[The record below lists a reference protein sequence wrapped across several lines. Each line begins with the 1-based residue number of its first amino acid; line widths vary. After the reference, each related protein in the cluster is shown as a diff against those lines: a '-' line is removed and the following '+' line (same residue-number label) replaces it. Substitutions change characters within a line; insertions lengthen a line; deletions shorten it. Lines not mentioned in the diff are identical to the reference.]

1 MTTVGKILVVLH
13 LVLSIMFMAFAG
25 AIYKAQTNW
34 RAKEKQTATALAAA
48 NTKIRDMQAEFDKLL
63 AEAAQK
69 SAELDR
75 DNVRLKGV
83 NTALEISVKTLT
95 ADNQQLR
102 KDVDQQRDQA
112 ALTTIEA
119 IERRKEA
126 DLQREKNGE
135 IFKNRD
141 EHVQKFYETEDQRF
155 ELETKYQLLSEK
167 YTQALNDLKA
177 MKGFLNSKGLP
188 TEPKLI
194 TSLTTPP
201 PPLEGRIT
209 HVLKADRSSKRELV
223 EISLG
228 SDSGL
233 ERGHKLTAYRGD
245 KYLGVI
251 VLTLVEADRAV
262 GYVDVRS
269 PNASFRIDDGVTTK
283 F

>member
-48 NTKIRDMQAEFDKLL
+48 NTKIRDMQSESDKLL

-69 SAELDR
+69 SAELER
-75 DNVRLKGV
+75 DNVRVKGL
-83 NTALEISVKTLT
+83 NTGLESSVKTLV
-95 ADNQQLR
+95 ADNQQLK
-102 KDVDQQRDQA
+102 KDVDQLRDQS
-112 ALTTIEA
+112 ALTTVEA

-126 DLQREKNGE
+126 DLQREKNNE

-155 ELETKYQLLSEK
+155 ELETKYQLLSDK
-167 YTQALNDLKA
+167 YTQLLNDVKV
-177 MKGFLNSKGLP
+177 MKSFLNSKGLP
-188 TEPKLI
+188 TEPALI
-194 TSLTTPP
+194 SSLTTPP

-209 HVLKADRSSKRELV
+209 EVRKADRRSKRELA
-223 EISLG
+223 EISIG
-228 SDSGL
+228 RDSGL
-233 ERGHKLTAYRGD
+233 EVGHKLTVFRGG
-245 KYLGVI
+245 KFLGTI

-262 GYVDVRS
+262 GYVVKENNVTVQVEDQ
-269 PNASFRIDDGVTTK
+269 VTTK

>member
-48 NTKIRDMQAEFDKLL
+48 NTKIRDMQSESEKLL

-69 SAELDR
+69 SAELER
-75 DNVRLKGV
+75 DNVRLKGI
-83 NTALEISVKTLT
+83 NTSLETSVKTLV
-95 ADNQQLR
+95 ADNQQLK
-102 KDVDQQRDQA
+102 KDVDQQRDQS

-126 DLQREKNGE
+126 DLQREKNNE

-155 ELETKYQLLSEK
+155 ELETKYQLLSDK
-167 YTQALNDLKA
+167 YTHLLNDVKV
-177 MKGFLNSKGLP
+177 MKSFLNSKGLP
-188 TEPKLI
+188 TEPALI
-194 TSLTTPP
+194 SSQTTPP
-201 PPLEGRIT
+201 PPLDGRIT
-209 HVLKADRSSKRELV
+209 EVLKADRNSKRELV
-223 EISLG
+223 EISIG
-228 SDSGL
+228 RDSGL
-233 ERGHKLTAYRGD
+233 EVSHKLTVYRGG
-245 KYLGVI
+245 KFLGTI

-262 GYVDVRS
+262 GYIVREKNVTIQVD
-269 PNASFRIDDGVTTK
+269 DQVTTK
-283 F
+283 I